1 MTVRGDGRTHFPA
14 DTIAMLRRL
23 MSARE
28 GVGAVEFAI
37 LVPLLLVAY
46 IGAYETSVAM
56 SFLNKVGRASATISD
71 YMTQG
76 VAVSVEKDMQGAAT
90 DIALNVIAPFTSA
103 DFGIRVT
110 GVQVDDA
117 GIATVAWSWQNAA
130 ATGSIPAKG
139 DPFPLAADLRMSR
152 SFYVQTELSMKYE
165 YLLFLREIA
174 WRLED
179 PTFRRTTLSR
189 VRKGDTMSCT
199 MDANAVTQW
208 PGCVKN

>member
-1 MTVRGDGRTHFPA
+1 MTVHGDERTHFLA
-14 DTIAMLRRL
+14 DLMATLRRL
-23 MSARE
+23 AAARE

-71 YMTQG
+71 VLTQG
-76 VAVSVEKDMQGAAT
+76 QTVSVEKDMEGAAT
-90 DIALNVIAPFTSA
+90 DIALNIIAPFTSE
-103 DFGIRVT
+103 DFGIKVT

-117 GIATVAWSWQNAA
+117 GTATVAWYWQNAA
-130 ATGSIPAKG
+130 ATGSTPAKG
-139 DPFPLAADLRMSR
+139 DPFPLAADMRMSR

-174 WRLED
+174 WRLQD
-179 PTFRRTTLSR
+179 PTFRRTSLSR
-189 VRKGDTMSCT
+189 VRKGDTISCT
-199 MDANAVTQW
+199 MAANAATQW